1 MKSRKLRAGVIGGSN
16 PSQEMLNIAYEVGK
30 LLALKGFVIVCGGL
44 GGVMEAVCKGAKD
57 EDGVTIGILPTRDLR
72 DANPYVDIPI
82 ATGLGE
88 ARNILVVLNS
98 DVIIAIDGAY
108 GTLSEMAYALLYE
121 KPVIAIK
128 SWELFKKGKR
138 EKNIIYV
145 DTPQEAVE
153 KLLQVLKL
161 TNA

>member
-1 MKSRKLRAGVIGGSN
+1 MKSRKLRVGVIGGSN

-57 EDGVTIGILPTRDLR
+57 EDGVTIGILPTRNLR

-121 KPVIAIK
+121 KPVIGIR